1 MKTEKPIFQIFAS
14 ATWGGGE
21 QFIADLSRRLTAD
34 GYKVVLIARSG
45 QVIRERTAD
54 VPVPF
59 YRLPLKG
66 IPDLFSA
73 VALAWLMLRHRPAT
87 VHAVSYTH
95 AFTALYARAL
105 VRVFGLRPRI
115 VLTRH
120 LVRRAKCDWLHRWLY
135 RRLDRVAFVSER
147 ARQEF
152 FSTGP
157 AMDRERTTIIL
168 NSSPEGRMGGEA
180 PDLRKTYGLAPDV
193 PLLLFCGRL
202 VEEKGCDVLL
212 RACARMG
219 GGRGFALVFA
229 GTTDNA
235 EYLAKLRAL
244 AAKLPPEVRV
254 EFIGFV
260 PNAGALLAQA
270 DISVLPS
277 VVPEAGGGLTL
288 IESMQAG
295 CAVIASDNGS
305 QPEYAVAGVTG
316 LLVPPADEAALA
328 AALARLLDDKALRDA
343 MGAAG
348 RRHFEENLA
357 YEHFY
362 CKYLALYHDGQTA

>member
-1 MKTEKPIFQIFAS
+1 M
-14 ATWGGGE
+14 
-21 QFIADLSRRLTAD
+21 L
-34 GYKVVLIARSG
+34 
-45 QVIRERTAD
+45 
-54 VPVPF
+54 VP
-59 YRLPLKG
+59 G
-66 IPDLFSA
+66 
-73 VALAWLMLRHRPAT
+73 W
-87 VHAVSYTH
+87 
-95 AFTALYARAL
+95 
-105 VRVFGLRPRI
+105 
-115 VLTRH
+115 
-120 LVRRAKCDWLHRWLY
+120 
-135 RRLDRVAFVSER
+135 
-147 ARQEF
+147 
-152 FSTGP
+152 
-157 AMDRERTTIIL
+157 
-168 NSSPEGRMGGEA
+168 
-180 PDLRKTYGLAPDV
+180 
-193 PLLLFCGRL
+193 
-202 VEEKGCDVLL
+202 
-212 RACARMG
+212 G

-362 CKYLALYHDGQTA
+362 RKYLALYAGQTA